1 MTNPNVLQGTS
12 DDWNTGATKTAL
24 ALGELEN
31 QLRTLDATRLGLNT
45 AVKSQHTGTAIDNTL
60 NDLHISGKNLA
71 TELQRILSEIQK
83 RGGKVDMDDLD
94 AAQKVLAADGSDGHV
109 NATEGSGGAFAAS
122 QMSGKINTSF
132 AS

>member
-1 MTNPNVLQGTS
+1 MTNPNVMQGTS

-24 ALGELEN
+24 SLGELEN

-71 TELQRILSEIQK
+71 TELQRILDNLKQ
-83 RGGKVDMDDLD
+83 RGGKVDTDDLD
-94 AAQKVLAADGSDGHV
+94 AAQKVLAGDGNDGSI
-109 NATEGSGGAFAAS
+109 NATDGSGGAFAS
-122 QMSGKINTSF
+122 HQMSGKINTSF
-132 AS
+132 PS

>member
-1 MTNPNVLQGTS
+1 MTNPNILQGTS

-24 ALGELEN
+24 SLGELEN

-71 TELQRILSEIQK
+71 NELQRILTEIQK

-94 AAQKVLAADGSDGHV
+94 AAQKVLAGDGQNGL
-109 NATEGSGGAFAAS
+109 NLTEGSGGAFTS
-122 QMSGKINTSF
+122 TGMSGKINTSF
-132 AS
+132 PS